1 MNKKKLWVITCLL
14 AFAAAIVPARILEK
28 AFSQAAQG
36 DDSQILALEGLKG
49 VSIQVVQP
57 VSGFEDRPKFNPVNV
72 DDLHTSVKRLLNE
85 AGIEVVQNASDDPE
99 IGHVVVTINVW
110 KDRIYPKLIV
120 QIKTELYQLAQLVR
134 DTGLQIMVPTWP
146 LGDKALEAETLLIV
160 THSELART
168 VQDEVQRQTKIFVR
182 DYREANPTPEPKP
195 DLTSMMT
202 GTIRYVNLEGGYYN
216 IVADNGKEYHPVN
229 LPHEYRRHG
238 LRVAFKAIVMKVDY
252 SFISG
257 TFVKITKITKL

>member
-1 MNKKKLWVITCLL
+1 MKKKTLWIVTCLL
-14 AFAAAIVPARILEK
+14 GFAAALVPARLLEK

-57 VSGFEDRPKFNPVNV
+57 ISGFEDRPKFNPVNV

-146 LGDKALEAETLLIV
+146 LGDKALEAETPLIV

-168 VQDEVQRQTKIFVR
+168 VQDEVQRQTKMLVR
-182 DYREANPTPEPKP
+182 DYREANPAPGPKV

-202 GTIRYVNLEGGYYN
+202 GTIRYVSLEGGYYN
-216 IVADNGKEYHPVN
+216 IFADNGKSYHPVN
-229 LPHEYRRHG
+229 LPHEYRQHG
-238 LRVAFKAIVMKVDY
+238 LRIAFRAVLLSHTVG
-252 SFISG
+252 FHSG
-257 TFVKITKITKL
+257 IYVEITRITKL